1 MSISEFIDKAQTQLP
16 KDTLREVP
24 ESYLEEPRSI
34 LKGSKNSILALP
46 QSTKEVSTI
55 VISFGVI
62 IFYRI
67 DNTNIV
73 YSSLL
78 IG

>member
-55 VISFGVI
+55 VNFCRATGVGI
-62 IFYRI
+62 IP
-67 DNTNIV
+67 
-73 YSSLL
+73 YS
-78 IG
+78 GGPHTFT

>member
-46 QSTKEVSTI
+46 Q
-55 VISFGVI
+55 
-62 IFYRI
+62 
-67 DNTNIV
+67 
-73 YSSLL
+73 
-78 IG
+78 